1 MYSQNRYPSSLHIL
15 LEILC
20 GENHILLGVSPN
32 EYEKHKRKLER
43 ASEIQS
49 LFKACCLFS
58 NAVRGSLVEN
68 ITWNELSRKQVNKD
82 LMRERVIINNTPF
95 DYNDDNH
102 ALKLFLLDKVTLPN
116 LHQ

>member
-1 MYSQNRYPSSLHIL
+1 MYSQNRYSSPLHIL
-15 LEILC
+15 LGILC
-20 GENHILLGVSPN
+20 GENHILLGISPN
-32 EYEKHKRKLER
+32 EYEKHRRKIER
-43 ASEIQS
+43 ARDIQS
-49 LFKACCLFS
+49 LFKACCSFG
-58 NAVRGSLVEN
+58 NAVRGSLVDN

-102 ALKLFLLDKVTLPN
+102 ALKLFLLDKVAFLI